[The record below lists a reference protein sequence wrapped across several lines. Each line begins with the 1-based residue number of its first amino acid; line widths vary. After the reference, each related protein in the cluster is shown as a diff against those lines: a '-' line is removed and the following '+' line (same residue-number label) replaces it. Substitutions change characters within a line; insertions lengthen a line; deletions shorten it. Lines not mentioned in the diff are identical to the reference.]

1 MAEVPKGFLLRA
13 YLLLSPAI
21 ALVAPPL
28 LRRRLKRG
36 KEDPAR
42 WREKLGYPSQPRAPG
57 RLIWLHAVGLGE
69 VLALRGL
76 IAEIAAQAPDLSF
89 LVTSSTRASAQVMG
103 ANLPARTVHQFMPLD
118 CPHYLRRFLDHW
130 RPALAVFAE
139 QDIWPSAVMAAAGRG
154 IPVALVNARIT
165 GESLRKRARLRGFY
179 RALLRQ
185 FTLIDAQDETSAAH
199 LRQLGADAVEV
210 SGSLKVAAPPLSAPQ
225 AELGDLQARLA
236 GRRVWLAASTHPG
249 DEAEALAAA
258 RALAEDPAWLLIL
271 APRDPSRAE
280 AIAAAIAGAGLSHAC
295 RSRAEVP
302 TAQDQVWLADSFGE
316 MGLWYRLADA
326 ALIGGGFDRVGGHN
340 PWEAAQ
346 LGAAILH
353 GPDVANFRTDYAAL
367 HQAGAATEVR
377 QGALAAALKQPARLR
392 TTAEAAG
399 QLAQSTA
406 LALAPLARQLVALA
420 GGSR

>member
-36 KEDPAR
+36 KEAAGR
-42 WREKLGYPSQPRAPG
+42 WREKLGYPSQPRPPG

-103 ANLPARTVHQFMPLD
+103 ANLPARTVHQFLPLD
-118 CPHYLRRFLDHW
+118 CPRYLRRFLDHW

-139 QDIWPSAVMAAAGRG
+139 QDIWPGAVMAAAGRG

-199 LRQLGADAVEV
+199 LRQLGAEVVQV
-210 SGSLKVAAPPLSAPQ
+210 SGSLKVAAPPLAARP
-225 AELGDLQARLA
+225 AELADLQARLA

-249 DEAEALAAA
+249 DEAEALAAV

-280 AIAAAIAGAGLSHAC
+280 AIAAAIAGAGLSHAR

-302 TAQDQVWLADSFGE
+302 AAQDQVWLADSFGE

-367 HQAGAATEVR
+367 HQTGAATEVNP
-377 QGALAAALKQPARLR
+377 GALAGALAQPARLR
-392 TTAEAAG
+392 ATAEAAG
-399 QLAQSTA
+399 RLAQSTA
-406 LALAPLARQLVALA
+406 RALAPLAHQLVAMT
-420 GGSR
+420 GGSA